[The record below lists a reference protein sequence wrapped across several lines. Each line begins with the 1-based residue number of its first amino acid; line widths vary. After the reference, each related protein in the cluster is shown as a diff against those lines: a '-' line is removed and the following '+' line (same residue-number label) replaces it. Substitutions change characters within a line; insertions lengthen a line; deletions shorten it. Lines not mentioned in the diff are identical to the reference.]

1 MRITYDSEVD
11 AMYIELRK
19 LEPGQGEN
27 REVSSG
33 FVVDFGPDGTPAGI
47 EILDASLVLGEDP
60 QRVIVELA
68 PRRPIAVA

>member
-1 MRITYDSEVD
+1 MRITYDAEVD

-19 LEPGQGEN
+19 MNPGQAEN
-27 REVSSG
+27 REVSPG
-33 FVVDFGPDGTPAGI
+33 FIVDYGPDGTPAGI

-68 PRRPIAVA
+68 PRRSLAVT